1 MIRFCHKGNFART
14 ERFFHRSRRASFFS
28 SLEELAQAGVD
39 ALSRATPVDSGLT
52 AQSWD
57 YEIRNEQGK
66 VSIFWKNSN
75 QNQGVPIA
83 VIIQYGHGTGNGG
96 YVEGVDYINPA
107 LKPIFEQ
114 IAGKVWKEVTRA

>member
-1 MIRFCHKGNFART
+1 MIRFRHTGNFART
-14 ERFFHRSRRASFFS
+14 ERFFHRARRASFFS

-96 YVEGVDYINPA
+96 YVDGVDYINPA

>member
-1 MIRFCHKGNFART
+1 MIRFHHKGNFART
-14 ERFFHRSRRASFFS
+14 ERFFHRARRASFFS
-28 SLEELAQAGVD
+28 SLEDLAQAGVD

-52 AQSWD
+52 AQSWY

>member
-1 MIRFCHKGNFART
+1 MIRFRHKGNFART
-14 ERFFHRSRRASFFS
+14 KRFFHRARRASFFS
-28 SLEELAQAGVD
+28 SLEDLAQAGVD

-52 AQSWD
+52 AQSWY

-66 VSIFWKNSN
+66 VSIFWNNSN

>member
-1 MIRFCHKGNFART
+1 MIRFRHKGNFART
-14 ERFFHRSRRASFFS
+14 ERFFHRARRASFFS
-28 SLEELAQAGVD
+28 SLDELAQAGVD

-52 AQSWD
+52 AQSWG

-83 VIIQYGHGTGNGG
+83 VIIQYGHGTGSGG

>member
-1 MIRFCHKGNFART
+1 MIRFRHKGIFART
-14 ERFFHRSRRASFFS
+14 ERFFHRARRASFFS
-28 SLEELAQAGVD
+28 SLDELAQAGVD

-57 YEIRNEQGK
+57 YEIRNERGK
-66 VSIFWKNSN
+66 VSIFWTNRN

-83 VIIQYGHGTGNGG
+83 VIIQYGHGTGSGG

-114 IAGKVWKEVTRA
+114 IAGKVWEEVTRA

>member
-1 MIRFCHKGNFART
+1 MIRFRHKGNFART
-14 ERFFHRSRRASFFS
+14 ERFFHRARRASFFS

-39 ALSRATPVDSGLT
+39 ALSRATPMDSGLT

>member
-1 MIRFCHKGNFART
+1 MIRFRHKGSFART
-14 ERFFHRSRRASFFS
+14 ERFFHRARRASFFS

-75 QNQGVPIA
+75 QNKGVPIA

>member
-1 MIRFCHKGNFART
+1 MIRFRHKGNFART
-14 ERFFHRSRRASFFS
+14 ERFFHRARRASFFS

-83 VIIQYGHGTGNGG
+83 VIIQYGH
-96 YVEGVDYINPA
+96 EPA
-107 LKPIFEQ
+107 T
-114 IAGKVWKEVTRA
+114 ADMWRAWTTSIQRSSLYLSRLPARFGRR

>member
-1 MIRFCHKGNFART
+1 MIRFRHKGNFSRT
-14 ERFFHRSRRASFFS
+14 ERFFHRARRASFFS
-28 SLEELAQAGVD
+28 SLEDLAQAGVD

-52 AQSWD
+52 AQSWY

>member
-1 MIRFCHKGNFART
+1 MIRFRHKGNFART
-14 ERFFHRSRRASFFS
+14 ERFFHLARRASFFS

-52 AQSWD
+52 AQSWY

>member
-1 MIRFCHKGNFART
+1 M
-14 ERFFHRSRRASFFS
+14 
-28 SLEELAQAGVD
+28 
-39 ALSRATPVDSGLT
+39 DSGLT

-57 YEIRNEQGK
+57 YEICNEQGK

>member
-1 MIRFCHKGNFART
+1 MIRFRHNGNFART
-14 ERFFHRSRRASFFS
+14 ERFFHRARRASFFS

-39 ALSRATPVDSGLT
+39 ALSRATPVDSGMT